1 MSVASR
7 SARPSGAAEY
17 AAGDLDL
24 PALGAALWRKKRVI
38 LLATG
43 VAALLTFAAVELITP
58 KYNSESRVL
67 IEGRDNIFMR
77 PDVDKDL
84 GDRNSNI
91 DETVVTSQAQVIMSR
106 DLAREV
112 VAKLKLNEL
121 PEFDPTLNGIS
132 PVKAILGT
140 LGFIKN
146 PLTMTPEERVLDAYY
161 DRLTVSP
168 LEKSRVITID
178 FLSEDPELAAKV
190 ANAIAD
196 AYLERQQGVKQDQ
209 AKTAAQYLSGQIDS
223 LRKKVVEAEG
233 KVEAYRAKSN
243 LLVGN
248 NNTTLSAQQ
257 LGDMSSQLSTLRAQK
272 TDAEAKARLIR
283 DMLKSGQPVE
293 SSDILNSEL
302 IRRLSEQRVTLRAQL
317 AEQSSTLLDNHPR
330 IKELRA
336 QIGDLDHQ
344 INNEAATI
352 ARSFENDAKLAGAR
366 VDSLTASLDQL
377 KSQTA
382 LNNEDDVQL
391 RELERDAKSQRD
403 LLESYLAKY
412 REANARDTLNS
423 SPAEARVISRATVS
437 NVPFSPK
444 KLPTI
449 LIVTLTTLV
458 LSAGFVV
465 TQELLATPESMARVP
480 APPLAP
486 AEEEH
491 QEEVPPSRVAAVL
504 GMFRKKSPRRSEP
517 RPEPSRRET
526 VYRERAYQEP
536 AYQEPDYLDPAHQ
549 VPPHHIGA
557 IDDVVADLSQNGSD
571 GAPIAVFGAAR
582 GLDTSWTALKIARTL
597 AETGSVILVGIGSA
611 DAAIRTASIDPGA
624 SGLAEYADG
633 SASFGK
639 IITKDRQ
646 SDVHLISSGHEPT
659 DRREILVSETVP
671 ITFEALSR
679 SYDYVVVAAGAA
691 GGPQLE
697 DVAAIAACAVLVA
710 GTLTGAGTASARDRL
725 LDAGF
730 EDVTVVVGTTA
741 DLGAPAEAA

>member
-1 MSVASR
+1 M
-7 SARPSGAAEY
+7 
-17 AAGDLDL
+17 
-24 PALGAALWRKKRVI
+24 
-38 LLATG
+38 
-43 VAALLTFAAVELITP
+43 
-58 KYNSESRVL
+58 
-67 IEGRDNIFMR
+67 
-77 PDVDKDL
+77 
-84 GDRNSNI
+84 
-91 DETVVTSQAQVIMSR
+91 
-106 DLAREV
+106 
-112 VAKLKLNEL
+112 
-121 PEFDPTLNGIS
+121 GIS
-132 PVKAILGT
+132 PIKAILGT

-209 AKTAAQYLSGQIDS
+209 AKTAAQYLSGQIDT

-377 KSQTA
+377 KSQAA

-403 LLESYLAKY
+403 LLE
-412 REANARDTLNS
+412 
-423 SPAEARVISRATVS
+423 
-437 NVPFSPK
+437 
-444 KLPTI
+444 
-449 LIVTLTTLV
+449 V
-458 LSAGFVV
+458 LSG
-465 TQELLATPESMARVP
+465 Q
-480 APPLAP
+480 
-486 AEEEH
+486 
-491 QEEVPPSRVAAVL
+491 
-504 GMFRKKSPRRSEP
+504 
-517 RPEPSRRET
+517 
-526 VYRERAYQEP
+526 
-536 AYQEPDYLDPAHQ
+536 
-549 VPPHHIGA
+549 
-557 IDDVVADLSQNGSD
+557 
-571 GAPIAVFGAAR
+571 
-582 GLDTSWTALKIARTL
+582 
-597 AETGSVILVGIGSA
+597 
-611 DAAIRTASIDPGA
+611 
-624 SGLAEYADG
+624 
-633 SASFGK
+633 
-639 IITKDRQ
+639 
-646 SDVHLISSGHEPT
+646 IS
-659 DRREILVSETVP
+659 
-671 ITFEALSR
+671 
-679 SYDYVVVAAGAA
+679 
-691 GGPQLE
+691 
-697 DVAAIAACAVLVA
+697 
-710 GTLTGAGTASARDRL
+710 
-725 LDAGF
+725 
-730 EDVTVVVGTTA
+730 
-741 DLGAPAEAA
+741 

>member
-1 MSVASR
+1 M
-7 SARPSGAAEY
+7 
-17 AAGDLDL
+17 
-24 PALGAALWRKKRVI
+24 
-38 LLATG
+38 
-43 VAALLTFAAVELITP
+43 
-58 KYNSESRVL
+58 
-67 IEGRDNIFMR
+67 
-77 PDVDKDL
+77 
-84 GDRNSNI
+84 
-91 DETVVTSQAQVIMSR
+91 
-106 DLAREV
+106 
-112 VAKLKLNEL
+112 
-121 PEFDPTLNGIS
+121 
-132 PVKAILGT
+132 
-140 LGFIKN
+140 
-146 PLTMTPEERVLDAYY
+146 
-161 DRLTVSP
+161 
-168 LEKSRVITID
+168 
-178 FLSEDPELAAKV
+178 
-190 ANAIAD
+190 
-196 AYLERQQGVKQDQ
+196 
-209 AKTAAQYLSGQIDS
+209 
-223 LRKKVVEAEG
+223 
-233 KVEAYRAKSN
+233 
-243 LLVGN
+243 
-248 NNTTLSAQQ
+248 
-257 LGDMSSQLSTLRAQK
+257 RAQK
-272 TDAEAKARLIR
+272 TDAEAKAKLIR

-403 LLESYLAKY
+403 LLESPVSGQISRWLTPAI
-412 REANARDTLNS
+412 TLNS

-504 GMFRKKSPRRSEP
+504 GMFRKKSPQRPEP

-633 SASFGK
+633 VSVLVVRQASSPRTGNP
-639 IITKDRQ
+639 R
-646 SDVHLISSGHEPT
+646 VHLISSGHEPT